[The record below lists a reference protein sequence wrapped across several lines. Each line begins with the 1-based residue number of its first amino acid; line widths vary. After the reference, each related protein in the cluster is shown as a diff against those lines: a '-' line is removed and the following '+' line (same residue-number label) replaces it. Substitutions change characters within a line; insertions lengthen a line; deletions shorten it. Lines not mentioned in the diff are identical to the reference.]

1 MDLLIH
7 RANGIHRAK
16 QEWTTVSP
24 STVWGVNTGYTE
36 CVCVCV
42 YKSSSAFTEAEKY
55 QRWESNK
62 SFIITTGNLRH
73 KLVNTLFQP
82 C

>member
-7 RANGIHRAK
+7 RVNDIHRAK

-24 STVWGVNTGYTE
+24 YAVWGVNTGYTE

-42 YKSSSAFTEAEKY
+42 CVYINPVQLS
-55 QRWESNK
+55 Q
-62 SFIITTGNLRH
+62 
-73 KLVNTLFQP
+73 KLKNISVGEVTSHL
-82 C
+82 